1 MQQMKKPK
9 TYLLESKVW
18 DILWFAPS
26 LMNVGFVSG
35 RLFRQGRLDYVLLDY
50 VYSSIGRTEL
60 SPFLGGGDLIK
71 VGGE

>member
-9 TYLLESKVW
+9 TYLLEGKVW

-60 SPFLGGGDLIK
+60 SPFLGGNLIK
-71 VGGE
+71 VGGIN